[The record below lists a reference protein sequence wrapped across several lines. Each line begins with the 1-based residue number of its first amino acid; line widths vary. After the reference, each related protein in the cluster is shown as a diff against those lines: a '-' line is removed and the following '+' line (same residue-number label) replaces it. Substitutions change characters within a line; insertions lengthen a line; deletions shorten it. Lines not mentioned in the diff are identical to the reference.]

1 MFSAEDTLLFT
12 FADCLLTL
20 QMANIASV
28 QFKTGT
34 QYINGIKLRYYLLI
48 YNINIIYII
57 YCFYAVQSSSSHN
70 QKFK

>member
-34 QYINGIKLRYYLLI
+34 KYINGIKLRCYLLI
-48 YNINIIYII
+48 YMKYTLFTVFMQSKVQVVIIR
-57 YCFYAVQSSSSHN
+57 SLSN
-70 QKFK
+70 Q